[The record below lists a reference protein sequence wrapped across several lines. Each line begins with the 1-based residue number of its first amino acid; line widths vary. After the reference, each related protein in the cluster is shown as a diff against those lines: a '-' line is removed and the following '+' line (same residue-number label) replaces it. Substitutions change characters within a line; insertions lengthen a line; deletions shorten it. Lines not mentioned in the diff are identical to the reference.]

1 MATTQISPTATAR
14 VITARDFG
22 TRPLKI
28 GARRFDIV
36 LGLVERIADGLTA
49 AIAIVAAYATYHS
62 LELGRNLVYGLHEIG
77 FIAVAVGFVFVLL
90 MEREGIYQPGNSLLQ
105 IRETE
110 RVLRV
115 CLESLL
121 LFFPVSFFGAR
132 LVSRWVVLFSLIY
145 LLAFELLQKQIFF
158 EALRRLHAR
167 GIGVRSVL
175 IYGAGHIG
183 RRLFSTLSRSHKLGL
198 KPVSIVDDDVR

>member
-1 MATTQISPTATAR
+1 MATTQVSPRAAAK
-14 VITARDFG
+14 VVTARDFVA
-22 TRPLKI
+22 RPLEI
-28 GARRFDIV
+28 GVRRFDIV
-36 LGLVERIADGLTA
+36 LGLAERIADGVTA
-49 AIAIVAAYATYHS
+49 AIAIVAAYASYHS

-77 FIAVAVGFVFVLL
+77 LIALAVGVVFVLL

-132 LVSRWVVLFSLIY
+132 LVSRWVVLFSVVY
-145 LLAFELLQKQIFF
+145 LLTFELVQKQIFF
-158 EALRRLHAR
+158 EVLRKLHAR

-175 IYGAGHIG
+175 IYGAGHVG
-183 RRLFSTLSRSHKLGL
+183 RRLFSTL
-198 KPVSIVDDDVR
+198 